1 MKFAQVTLLAAALAG
16 PLAHAQW
23 EDDWNPWETE
33 TDFDSTMAIM
43 PEGDEQVL
51 ARAWAGVSTNR
62 ILENGLEIG
71 VAGRLEVQKDHPR
84 RAGVSGV
91 TAAADGTGFGYQ
103 GAFTGLAIGAEP
115 EDTEARAQIE
125 TAYAYVE
132 GGYGEVRLGRDLGV
146 AARFQENAPSVFD
159 TLASGRQSLDPTGI
173 DMVTTRHDLTGPS
186 AKITYTTPRLI
197 GVRAGLSF
205 TPKADVRGLDR
216 DADRNLPGA
225 APITL
230 VNAVEGAVNVSRLLR
245 SEGVRLSGALGAS
258 SAEVETP
265 PYASAFYGRVTTWS
279 LGAKAEFETI
289 SIGASWLAT
298 DNGIEGEGDYD
309 SWTAGVTK
317 SLGEYVFGAE
327 YGWGA
332 DKLTGLQGDAWK
344 IGVSHAVTKHA
355 KITLGY
361 AENSLN
367 LSQPNT
373 FALLTGKNSPEGIVI
388 EITLSD

>member
-33 TDFDSTMAIM
+33 TDFGTTMAIM

-51 ARAWAGVSTNR
+51 ARAWAGVATNR

-71 VAGRLEVQKDHPR
+71 VAGRLEVQKDHSQ
-84 RAGVSGV
+84 RAGFSGV
-91 TAAADGTGFGYQ
+91 PAAAEGTGFGYQ

-115 EDTEARAQIE
+115 EEADTRAEIE

-197 GVRAGLSF
+197 GFRAGLSF

-230 VNAVEGAVNVSRLLR
+230 VNAVEGAVNVSRLMR
-245 SEGVRLSGALGAS
+245 SEGIRLSGALGAS
-258 SAEVETP
+258 TAEVETP

-279 LGAKAEFETI
+279 LGARAEFETI

-298 DNGIEGEGDYD
+298 DNGIEGEGDYE

-317 SLGEYVFGAE
+317 SLGDYVLGAE
-327 YGWGA
+327 YGWA
-332 DKLTGLQGDAWK
+332 EDKLTGLQGDAWK

-373 FALLTGKNSPEGIVI
+373 FALLPGKNSPEGIVI